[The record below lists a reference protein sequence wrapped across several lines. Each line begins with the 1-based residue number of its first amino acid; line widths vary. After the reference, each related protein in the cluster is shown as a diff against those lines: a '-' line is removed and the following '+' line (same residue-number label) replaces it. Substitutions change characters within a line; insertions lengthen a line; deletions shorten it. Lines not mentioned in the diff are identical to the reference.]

1 MNPKKIPSRA
11 IDRSKYIVYLNKA
24 QDFYQAMR
32 RSMDEENWNS
42 AGLEAVHCAISA
54 TDALLA
60 YAGGIRC
67 TSQAHSDAAE
77 LVKQTIRSSE
87 AATNSRHFLRI
98 VNMKNLIEYEARNF
112 TQQEAVEI
120 AKHTERYFDWVRSL
134 LV

>member
-1 MNPKKIPSRA
+1 MSPKKIPSRA
-11 IDRSKYIVYLNKA
+11 IDRSKYIIYLNKA

-32 RSMDEENWNS
+32 RSMDEGNWNS

-67 TSQAHSDAAE
+67 TSRAHSDAAE

-87 AATNSRHFLRI
+87 AAKNCRHFLRI
-98 VNMKNLIEYEARNF
+98 VNVNHPPTESRGLVGEPLQALWNSEAIFHR
-112 TQQEAVEI
+112 ASPVE
-120 AKHTERYFDWVRSL
+120 
-134 LV
+134 